1 MLGASLLPWQDLGR
15 YSGPGGGQIEMRVL
29 VAFEEDYRTY
39 RETIAAAIQMLRR
52 PRVKVESAEL
62 GALGDYIERFD
73 PQLVISTHP
82 NSVDPGGRPA
92 WVELSLETF
101 QPAKVCV
108 GGRYSE
114 RTNPTLDMLLGVI
127 DEVEELLVTN
137 NEPRSR

>member
-1 MLGASLLPWQDLGR
+1 MLSCCGFR
-15 YSGPGGGQIEMRVL
+15 IL
-29 VAFEEDYRTY
+29 VAFEEDYRIY
-39 RETIAAAIQMLRR
+39 QDVIAASVRLLR

-127 DEVEELLVTN
+127 DEVEELLLTN
-137 NEPRSR
+137 EELGGC

>member
-1 MLGASLLPWQDLGR
+1 
-15 YSGPGGGQIEMRVL
+15 MRVL
-29 VAFEEDYRTY
+29 VAFEEDYRIY
-39 RETIAAAIQMLRR
+39 QDVIAASVRLLR

>member
-1 MLGASLLPWQDLGR
+1 
-15 YSGPGGGQIEMRVL
+15 
-29 VAFEEDYRTY
+29 
-39 RETIAAAIQMLRR
+39 LRR

-114 RTNPTLDMLLGVI
+114 RTNPTLDVLLGVI
-127 DEVEELLVTN
+127 DELEELLLTN
-137 NEPRSR
+137 EELGGC

>member
-1 MLGASLLPWQDLGR
+1 
-15 YSGPGGGQIEMRVL
+15 
-29 VAFEEDYRTY
+29 
-39 RETIAAAIQMLRR
+39 
-52 PRVKVESAEL
+52 
-62 GALGDYIERFD
+62 
-73 PQLVISTHP
+73 LVISTHP

-101 QPAKVCV
+101 EPAKVCV

-114 RTNPTLDMLLGVI
+114 RTNPTLDVLLAVI

>member
-1 MLGASLLPWQDLGR
+1 M
-15 YSGPGGGQIEMRVL
+15 
-29 VAFEEDYRTY
+29 AFEEDYPTY

-52 PRVKVESAEL
+52 PHVEVESAEL

-127 DEVEELLVTN
+127 DEVEELIQTN
-137 NEPRSR
+137 THCRTC

>member
-1 MLGASLLPWQDLGR
+1 
-15 YSGPGGGQIEMRVL
+15 
-29 VAFEEDYRTY
+29 VAFEEDYRIY
-39 RETIAAAIQMLRR
+39 QDVIAASVRLLR

-82 NSVDPGGRPA
+82 NSVDPGGRPP

-127 DEVEELLVTN
+127 DELEELLLTN
-137 NEPRSR
+137 EELGGC

>member
-1 MLGASLLPWQDLGR
+1 
-15 YSGPGGGQIEMRVL
+15 MRVL

-52 PRVKVESAEL
+52 PRVEVESAEL

-92 WVELSLETF
+92 WVELPMDPLRPT
-101 QPAKVCV
+101 KVCV

-114 RTNPTLDMLLGVI
+114 RTNPTLDVLLAVI
-127 DEVEELLVTN
+127 DEVEELIRTN
-137 NEPRSR
+137 GDLGGC